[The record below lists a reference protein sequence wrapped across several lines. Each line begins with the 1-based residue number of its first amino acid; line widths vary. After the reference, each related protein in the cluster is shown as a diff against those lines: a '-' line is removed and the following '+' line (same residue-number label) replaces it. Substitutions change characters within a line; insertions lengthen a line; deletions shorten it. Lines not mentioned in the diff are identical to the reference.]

1 MKGYRADNAV
11 GTMDHVGASPTLT
24 SLDRSWSEGS
34 EVDTG
39 HRTRILHSNTSHF
52 SCKELEM
59 LRLVVLLSV
68 VSLLTAR
75 PDPQADTDYEANYDS
90 YDLYGD
96 YYDYEDYETGSQVRV

>member
-1 MKGYRADNAV
+1 
-11 GTMDHVGASPTLT
+11 
-24 SLDRSWSEGS
+24 
-34 EVDTG
+34 
-39 HRTRILHSNTSHF
+39 
-52 SCKELEM
+52 M